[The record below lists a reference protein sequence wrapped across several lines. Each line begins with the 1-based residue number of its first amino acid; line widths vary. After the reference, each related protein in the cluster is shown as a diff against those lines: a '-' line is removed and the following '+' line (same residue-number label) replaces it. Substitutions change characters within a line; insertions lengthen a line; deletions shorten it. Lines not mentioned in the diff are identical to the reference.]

1 MSSKD
6 FRPLPM
12 CWSLSWLVA
21 CLVLLVRTLPANGIA
36 ATTNPSATFLQGRVN
51 LPHSMYNKGYYV
63 IGTFQGSQN
72 FGQVTKCDRTGE
84 FCRVV
89 SKMVLTSRGASDVF
103 VAHYDEH
110 NKPQWAIKA
119 GSDGEDKGR
128 ALAVDPADGNVVIFG
143 YFSGIA
149 RFGHLTIK
157 STRPRL
163 DCAHGCAGFVAKY
176 LKDGRALWVR
186 ELGQPTHKGPQN
198 AGTKSSVDYWDARA
212 VEFLLANPEPEFNLD
227 FWSDVRKETT
237 IIRNPEDL
245 EKYI

>member
-1 MSSKD
+1 MGNIMVTVWL
-6 FRPLPM
+6 RLP
-12 CWSLSWLVA
+12 
-21 CLVLLVRTLPANGIA
+21 VLLLVQLVSSIA
-36 ATTNPSATFLQGRVN
+36 PTSNPTSTFLQGRVN
-51 LPHSMYNKGYYV
+51 LPHSMYGKGYYV
-63 IGTFQGSQN
+63 VGTFQGSQN

-89 SKMVLTSRGASDVF
+89 SRMVLISRGASDVF
-103 VAHYDEH
+103 LAHYDEH

-149 RFGHLTIK
+149 RF
-157 STRPRL
+157 
-163 DCAHGCAGFVAKY
+163 VAKF

-198 AGTKSSVDYWDARA
+198 AQTKASVDYWDARA
-212 VEFLLANPEPEFNLD
+212 VEFMLANPEPEFNLD
-227 FWSDVRKETT
+227 FYSDVRKETT

>member
-1 MSSKD
+1 MGNIMVTVWL
-6 FRPLPM
+6 RLP
-12 CWSLSWLVA
+12 
-21 CLVLLVRTLPANGIA
+21 VLLLVHLVSSIA
-36 ATTNPSATFLQGRVN
+36 PTSNPTSTFLQGRVN
-51 LPHSMYNKGYYV
+51 LPHSMYGKGYYV
-63 IGTFQGSQN
+63 VGTFQGSQN

-84 FCRVV
+84 FCRIV
-89 SKMVLTSRGASDVF
+89 SRMVLTSRGASDVF
-103 VAHYDEH
+103 LAHYDEH

-149 RFGHLTIK
+149 RFGHLTIM

-163 DCAHGCAGFVAKY
+163 DCAHGCAGFVAKF

-198 AGTKSSVDYWDARA
+198 AQTKSSVDYWDARA
-212 VEFLLANPEPEFNLD
+212 VEFMLANPEPEFNLD
-227 FWSDVRKETT
+227 FYSDVRKETT
-237 IIRNPEDL
+237 IIRNP
-245 EKYI
+245 